1 MMMPNITLLFFH
13 HLRQSSSSFLFTIS
27 KPHFFLLFFFF
38 FISSS
43 SSYSAS
49 LRHACDPK
57 TLPNAT
63 FLRSDQLTVLIS
75 GFSTSRLPLLR
86 SLASSYAS
94 SPSVAAVLIL
104 WFNPHTPS
112 QTLSK
117 ALDLPSSSSASPIS
131 LIRHPSSSLNARFLP
146 RRQIRTR
153 AVAVCDD
160 DIDLPPPSLEFAFKI
175 WRSDPARL
183 VGFFARSHDLDLDRR
198 SWIYTVHPD
207 RFSMVLTKFMILGT
221 RYLHRY
227 SCSPEYREMRAA
239 VDRMRNCE
247 DILMN
252 FVVAHEAGVGPTLV
266 GTRRKVRDW
275 GDLRNDDDDKKNSS
289 SSGGGGGGES
299 EKVGSVGIS
308 KRVGHMERRGEC
320 IREFHRGLG
329 RMPLRYSYGKVVE
342 ELGEQGLCE
351 KGGKLVLC
359 DE

>member
-1 MMMPNITLLFFH
+1 MDRSRGASANIKDGIEGGDDDTGLMATDREAFIDISPGVDALPVHLCSRLPILLFF
-13 HLRQSSSSFLFTIS
+13 L
-27 KPHFFLLFFFF
+27 
-38 FISSS
+38 
-43 SSYSAS
+43 
-49 LRHACDPK
+49 DGM

-86 SLASSYAS
+86 SLASSYTS
-94 SPSVAAVLIL
+94 SPSIAAVLIF

-117 ALDLPSSSSASPIS
+117 ALDLPSSSATLIS

-146 RRQIRTR
+146 CRQIRTR

-175 WRSDPARL
+175 WRFDPARL
-183 VGFFARSHDLDLDRR
+183 MGFFARSHNLDLDRR

-207 RFSMVLTKFMILGT
+207 RFLMVLTKFMILGT
-221 RYLHRY
+221 QYLHRY
-227 SCSPEYREMRAA
+227 SWALEYREMRAA

-266 GTRRKVRDW
+266 EARSMV
-275 GDLRNDDDDKKNSS
+275 
-289 SSGGGGGGES
+289 
-299 EKVGSVGIS
+299 
-308 KRVGHMERRGEC
+308 
-320 IREFHRGLG
+320 
-329 RMPLRYSYGKVVE
+329 
-342 ELGEQGLCE
+342 
-351 KGGKLVLC
+351 
-359 DE
+359 

>member
-1 MMMPNITLLFFH
+1 MMRPNITLLFFH
-13 HLRQSSSSFLFTIS
+13 HLRQTSSSFLFTIS
-27 KPHFFLLFFFF
+27 KPHFFLFFFF

-43 SSYSAS
+43 SSSAS

-57 TLPNAT
+57 TLTNAT

-117 ALDLPSSSSASPIS
+117 ALDLPSSSSAAAPIS
-131 LIRHPSSSLNARFLP
+131 LISHPSSSLNARFLP

-175 WRSDPARL
+175 WRSDQARL

-227 SCSPEYREMRAA
+227 SCAPEYREMRAV

-252 FVVAHEAGVGPTLV
+252 FLVAHEAGVGPTLV
-266 GTRRKVRDW
+266 GARRKVRDW
-275 GDLRNDDDDKKNSS
+275 GDLRNDDDDDDDKKNSS
-289 SSGGGGGGES
+289 GGGS
-299 EKVGSVGIS
+299 ENVGSVGIS

-329 RMPLRYSYGKVVE
+329 RMPLRYSYGKVIE
-342 ELGEQGLCE
+342 GLGEQGLCE
-351 KGGKLVLC
+351 KEGKLVLC